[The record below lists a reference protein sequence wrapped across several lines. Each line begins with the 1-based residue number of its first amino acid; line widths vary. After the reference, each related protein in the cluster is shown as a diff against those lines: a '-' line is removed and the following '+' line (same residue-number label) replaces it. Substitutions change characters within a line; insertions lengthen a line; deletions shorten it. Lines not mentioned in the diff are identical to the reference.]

1 MLVQKPGWRVMHM
14 NLEGVILGGSD
25 SFALYESVKSDKV
38 NKADLLK
45 TLVKMGWNIPED
57 EQ

>member
-1 MLVQKPGWRVMHM
+1 M